1 MKIAVLSDSHDNI
14 WNLEKA
20 LNKLNEIELGALL
33 FLGDFC
39 APFSLKQIADAY
51 RGPIHCVPGNNDGDL
66 FLLMTIAGQAG
77 NVTFYNP
84 VGDLS
89 LDGVRLA
96 ITHYPEI
103 GEGLAAT
110 GKYRAVFSGHTHEF
124 MQQQVGGTL
133 WVNPGEIMGRYGEP
147 GFVLYDTETGEFER
161 VLI

>member
-1 MKIAVLSDSHDNI
+1 MRIAVLSDSHDNI

-20 LNKLNEIELGALL
+20 LARLGEIEALL

-51 RGPIHCVPGNNDGDL
+51 RGPVHCVPGNNDGDM
-66 FLLMTIAGQAG
+66 FLLMKIAAQAG

-84 VGDLS
+84 VGS
-89 LDGVRLA
+89 LEFDGCSVA

-110 GKYRAVFSGHTHEF
+110 GKYQAVFSGHTHVF
-124 MQQQVGGTL
+124 MAQQVGQTL

-147 GFVLYDTETGEFER
+147 GFILYETKTNLFER
-161 VLI
+161 IRI

>member
-20 LNKLNEIELGALL
+20 LGKLNNPEALL

-51 RGPIHCVPGNNDGDL
+51 KGPIHCVPGNNDGDM
-66 FLLMTIAGQAG
+66 FLLMTIAVAAG
-77 NVTFYNP
+77 NVTFHNP
-84 VGDLS
+84 VGKLEF
-89 LDGVRLA
+89 GGRKIA

-110 GKYRAVFSGHTHEF
+110 GKHAAVFSGHTHEF
-124 MQQQVGGTL
+124 MEQQVGQTL
-133 WVNPGEIMGRYGEP
+133 WLNPGEIMGRYGEP
-147 GFVLYDTETGEFER
+147 GFVIYDTADRRFER
-161 VLI
+161 ILI